1 MGQRKSPIYN
11 KMNSLVTFFALVGCA
26 VADPSVLQDRAPV
39 APSYSAPRA
48 APAGPAYEEHVVAPV
63 VTRDVTRTEYITET
77 KTHRLRVPVTSDI
90 WVTDATQIDA
100 YVTVYETERRYIP
113 ERADTVTSYI
123 AVTAPPIAV
132 VTASRGVVPTRAVT
146 TEYTSFVT
154 SVTDVELWQTVT
166 HTYTQFQGYTEA
178 VYETQDLKQLHTVT
192 VTNTQ
197 TQYVTRTR
205 AYNPYGN

>member
-1 MGQRKSPIYN
+1 MYSVAIL
-11 KMNSLVTFFALVGCA
+11 LVVFGCA
-26 VADPSVLQDRAPV
+26 VADPAVLQRAAPV
-39 APSYSAPRA
+39 APA
-48 APAGPAYEEHVVAPV
+48 APAYEDHVIAPV
-63 VTRDVTRTEYITET
+63 VTRDITRTEYVTET

-123 AVTAPPIAV
+123 AVTATPVAV

-166 HTYTQFQGYTEA
+166 HTFTQFQGYTQAE
-178 VYETQDLKQLHTVT
+178 YQTQELRQVLTVT

-197 TQYVTRTR
+197 TQTQYVTRTR
-205 AYNPYGN
+205 Q

>member
-1 MGQRKSPIYN
+1 MG
-11 KMNSLVTFFALVGCA
+11 
-26 VADPSVLQDRAPV
+26 
-39 APSYSAPRA
+39 
-48 APAGPAYEEHVVAPV
+48 
-63 VTRDVTRTEYITET
+63 
-77 KTHRLRVPVTSDI
+77 HRRREPLTSEI
-90 WVTDATQIDA
+90 WATDATQIDA

-123 AVTAPPIAV
+123 AVTATPVAV

-166 HTYTQFQGYTEA
+166 HTFTQFQGYTEA
-178 VYETQDLKQLHTVT
+178 VYETQELVQKQTVT

-197 TQYVTRTR
+197 TQYVTRTTR
-205 AYNPYGN
+205 AYNPYGQ

>member
-1 MGQRKSPIYN
+1 MNN
-11 KMNSLVTFFALVGCA
+11 KMHSLVTLLALVGCV
-26 VADPSVLQDRAPV
+26 VADPSVLQI
-39 APSYSAPRA
+39 PRA
-48 APAGPAYEEHVVAPV
+48 APAYEEHVVAPV
-63 VTRDVTRTEYITET
+63 VTRDVTRTEYVTET

-123 AVTAPPIAV
+123 AVTATPVAV

-166 HTYTQFQGYTEA
+166 HTYTQFQ
-178 VYETQDLKQLHTVT
+178 
-192 VTNTQ
+192 
-197 TQYVTRTR
+197 
-205 AYNPYGN
+205 